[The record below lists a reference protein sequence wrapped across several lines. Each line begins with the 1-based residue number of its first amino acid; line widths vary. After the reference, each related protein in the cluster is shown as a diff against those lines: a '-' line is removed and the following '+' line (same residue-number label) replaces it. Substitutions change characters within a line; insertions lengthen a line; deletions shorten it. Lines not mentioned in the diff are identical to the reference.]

1 MNADPTSITNAN
13 NMFQIDEKR
22 ALGALDGNLHLL
34 VELAGMFRED
44 APLLLN
50 ELKTAVANQ
59 SPIQTRSALH
69 SLKGLVSTFF
79 AQPTIE
85 LAHRLEDAAASGD
98 LELLQ
103 SGELEKLEQSVE
115 SVIEEFAERG
125 WVVDP

>member
-1 MNADPTSITNAN
+1 
-13 NMFQIDEKR
+13 MFQIDEKR
-22 ALGALDGNLHLL
+22 ALLALDGNRNLL

-44 APLLLN
+44 APLILN
-50 ELKTAVANQ
+50 ELKTAVANR
-59 SPIQTRSALH
+59 SAIQTRSALH
-69 SLKGLVSTFF
+69 SLKGLASTFF
-79 AQPTIE
+79 AQPTVE

>member
-1 MNADPTSITNAN
+1 
-13 NMFQIDEKR
+13 MFQIDEKR
-22 ALGALDGNLHLL
+22 ALGALDGNRNLL

-44 APLLLN
+44 APLILN
-50 ELKTAVANQ
+50 ELKTAVANK
-59 SPIQTRSALH
+59 SATQTRSALH
-69 SLKGLVSTFF
+69 SLKGLASTFF
-79 AQPTIE
+79 AQPTVE

-98 LELLQ
+98 LELFH